1 MSYRTSLPLHETE
14 FGIAGPGERQARRRK
29 RQAKRRM
36 KRTQRQAKKQC
47 DFRSKNPGCK
57 QRRG

>member
-1 MSYRTSLPLHETE
+1 MTYRTSLPLHETE
-14 FGIAGPGERQARRRK
+14 FNVAGPGPGKRK
-29 RQAKRRM
+29 RQAKRAR
-36 KRTQRQAKKQC
+36 KKAEKKAKKQC

>member
-14 FGIAGPGERQARRRK
+14 FNIAGPGPRKRK
-29 RQAKRRM
+29 RQAKRAQ
-36 KRTQRQAKKQC
+36 KKAYKKAKKQC

-57 QRRG
+57 QRR